1 MTHKPLLIMGLL
13 LLCAAG
19 LLFFLVV
26 RSNGPNDEKNGFTRR
41 GLHSRKAVYLHE
53 LAVGETLYKII
64 GNTGRRFF
72 FTGKDP
78 RILYSADMQLHRQP
92 AITIPFPLSSQVML
106 AYDLRVD
113 SPCVHLYANNLSAIL
128 SSRLDDT
135 TVHRIPLPTRL
146 FTAIV
151 PLSAHSLVARAFDSA
166 GDRQVLKKIIRGVNS
181 PVRET
186 AIVESTG
193 DAGFSA
199 DGMLRYD
206 SSTHRLLYTQF
217 YQNRFFCLDTNLNLL
232 YTARTIDTT
241 NTNPVLTR
249 TFARQNKGS
258 LMPAAPLHIINRACI
273 TDGRYIYILSTLKAD
288 NEDPADVEKNAVVD
302 VYALGDGAYRR
313 SFYIPNLHHEK
324 AQNLFMAN
332 GLLLVSYTKY
342 IGAFQVPPP

>member
-1 MTHKPLLIMGLL
+1 
-13 LLCAAG
+13 
-19 LLFFLVV
+19 
-26 RSNGPNDEKNGFTRR
+26 
-41 GLHSRKAVYLHE
+41 
-53 LAVGETLYKII
+53 
-64 GNTGRRFF
+64 
-72 FTGKDP
+72 
-78 RILYSADMQLHRQP
+78 MQLQRQP
-92 AITIPFPLSSQVML
+92 PISIPFPLNSQIML

-113 SPCVHLYANNLSAIL
+113 SPYVHLYANNLSAIL

-135 TVHRIPLPTRL
+135 TIRRIALPTRL

-151 PLSAHSLVARAFDSA
+151 PLSAHSLVLRAFDSS
-166 GDRQVLKKIIRGVNS
+166 GDRQTIKKLITGMAG

-186 AIVESTG
+186 AIMESTG

-206 SSTHRLLYTQF
+206 SSTHHLLYLHF

-232 YTARTIDTT
+232 YTAKTIDTT

-258 LMPAAPLHIINRACI
+258 LMPAVPLHIINRAAV

-288 NEDPADVEKNAVVD
+288 NENPPDFEKNAVVD
-302 VYALGDGAYRR
+302 VYALCNGAYRR

-342 IGAFQVPPP
+342 IGAFQVPPL